1 MDNKK
6 AILVGV
12 ICFAISMLLISA
24 YVKVREKELTSGFGD
39 PVDVVVADGS
49 YFEKN
54 KTDFIAEYQTIQ
66 PDMVKVVKVFS
77 RYRQPLTAT
86 KPEDIIGKAT
96 FVPISQGEQITLT
109 KLVHP
114 DGKPVLDQQVEKKMR
129 AVTLMV
135 SPQSGVGRLIRPGN
149 RVDVLIAPVYD
160 ANGTTVLEVKT
171 LIQNVVVLATGKHI
185 QNEVP
190 TRVDRDLLGYI
201 EEANT
206 KLKRKDI
213 FGGGTENLQ
222 TSRPDDNYNSVTLQ
236 LSMEDAERLV
246 FLTHK
251 FGDRAVYLTLRNS
264 TDPELA
270 ALGTTLLDDVLGP
283 NSDYGRSKR
292 KPGPPITPPKPKYQ
306 DMLGNQP
313 IPRY

>member
-1 MDNKK
+1 
-6 AILVGV
+6 
-12 ICFAISMLLISA
+12 MLLISA
-24 YVKVREKELTSGFGD
+24 YVKVREKELTSSFGEEI
-39 PVDVVVADGS
+39 DVVVADGT

-54 KTDFIAEYQTIQ
+54 KIDFIAEYQTIQ
-66 PDMVKVVKVFS
+66 ADMVKVVKVFKN
-77 RYRQPLTAT
+77 YKQPLTVS
-86 KPEDIIGKAT
+86 KPDEVIGKAT

-160 ANGTTVLEVKT
+160 SGGTTVLEVKT
-171 LIQNVVVLATGKHI
+171 LIQNAVVLATGKHI

-206 KLKRKDI
+206 KLKRKDL
-213 FGGGTENLQ
+213 FSGGTENLQ
-222 TSRPDDNYNSVTLQ
+222 TARPDDNYNSITLQ
-236 LSMEDAERLV
+236 LSSEDSQKLV

-251 FGDRAVYLTLRNS
+251 FGDRAVYLSLRNS
-264 TDPELA
+264 TDPEMA
-270 ALGTTLLDDVLGP
+270 SLGTTLLDDVLGP

-292 KPGPPITPPKPKYQ
+292 RPMPLTPPKPKYQ
-306 DMLGNQP
+306 DLMGAQP
-313 IPRY
+313 VPRY